1 MISQNIENDKIKF
14 TNLFKSFF
22 SDLNNTQ
29 LIFDDEKVSIIEI
42 NEENSDPASVELECR
57 NEVFILDYWDG
68 YSLAE
73 QITFENYNEAKLYFK
88 KFSKKMAKNLRRF

>member
-42 NEENSDPASVELECR
+42 NEENSDPASVELEFK

-73 QITFENYNEAKLYFK
+73 QITFENYNEAKLFFK

>member
-1 MISQNIENDKIKF
+1 MINQNIENDKIKF

-42 NEENSDPASVELECR
+42 NEENSDPASVELEFK
-57 NEVFILDYWDG
+57 NEVFILHYWDG

-73 QITFENYNEAKLYFK
+73 QITFENYNEAKLFFK

>member
-1 MISQNIENDKIKF
+1 MINQNIENDKIKF

-42 NEENSDPASVELECR
+42 NEENSDPASVELEFK

-73 QITFENYNEAKLYFK
+73 QITFENYNEAKLFFK

>member
-1 MISQNIENDKIKF
+1 MINQNIENDKIKF

-42 NEENSDPASVELECR
+42 NEENSDPASVELEFR